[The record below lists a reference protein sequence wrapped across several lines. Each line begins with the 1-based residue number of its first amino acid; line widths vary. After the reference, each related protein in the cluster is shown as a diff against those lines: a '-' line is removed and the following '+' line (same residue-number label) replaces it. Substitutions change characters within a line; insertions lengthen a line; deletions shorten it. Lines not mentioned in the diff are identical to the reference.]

1 MPDISMCVNDKCK
14 VNKDCYRYM
23 AIPSSWQ
30 SYADFDEND
39 CQYFMPIGNRPV
51 DTKKVNV

>member
-30 SYADFDEND
+30 SYADFDEVD